1 VAGGCAIFWN
11 EPGLSCDSLTF
22 HTRPLGSGQLAGI
35 ARTQSRIAAMAKSTM
50 IKIKLLSSADTGY
63 FYVTKKNSRTQ
74 TEKMVKKKYDPV
86 AKKHVEF
93 RETKIK

>member
-1 VAGGCAIFWN
+1 LRAQA
-11 EPGLSCDSLTF
+11 LL
-22 HTRPLGSGQLAGI
+22 
-35 ARTQSRIAAMAKSTM
+35 QSRIAAMAKSTM